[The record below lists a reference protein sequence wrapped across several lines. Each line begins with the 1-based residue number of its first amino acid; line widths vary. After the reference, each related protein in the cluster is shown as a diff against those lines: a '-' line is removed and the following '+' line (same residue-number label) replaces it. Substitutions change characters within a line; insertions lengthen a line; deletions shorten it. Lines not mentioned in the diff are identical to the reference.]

1 MAEQKSTSVALT
13 SLSPDAIEAEIAVRR
28 AHLASTIEELMVRTQ
43 PREILRRQKESA
55 KAKLFGAIHTPDG
68 DLRVERL
75 GAIAAAGSAV
85 LLVLAI
91 LHRRHHRG

>member
-1 MAEQKSTSVALT
+1 MAEQKSTS
-13 SLSPDAIEAEIAVRR
+13 SDAIEAEIAVRR
-28 AHLASTIEELMVRTQ
+28 AHLASTIQELTVRTK

-55 KAKLFGAIHTPDG
+55 KAKFFDATHTPDG

-75 GAIAAAGSAV
+75 GAVAAAGSVV
-85 LLVLAI
+85 LIVLAL